1 MSNEKGELILLKLNW
16 KLVLCLAVVF
26 SLIIISGGAM
36 AEENV
41 KIVILG
47 TSDTHSNL
55 YGFTYEDNTETSN
68 NGMARISS
76 YVNEVRE
83 ENTNVL
89 VVDNGDTYQGT
100 ILADAI
106 YNKKDDVVHPVSKV
120 FNNLGYDALVLGNH
134 EFNFGLDFV
143 ERIKSELEF
152 PVLAANVVYE
162 DGEEFAKPYIIVEKE
177 GVKIGIIGLTN
188 PNAPRWD
195 GEKVDGLV
203 FGSVTDIGKKYAK
216 QLLEEEK
223 VDVLAVVAH
232 VGMVPEF
239 DEEEGSDGAARLLA
253 EVPEI
258 DVLLL
263 GHYHTNSAEQR
274 GNTLIGS
281 PRNDGR
287 DIVRFDLE
295 LAKKDGKYEIV
306 NREVVTVDMT
316 DVAPDEE
323 VRELIR
329 QEHEI
334 TIDFISGGG
343 GLDGEIAGGGIFG
356 QAGAD
361 FQPPNEIR
369 GIPEGKLRDTAVIE
383 LIGKVQLAVS
393 GADVT
398 AVALFQDNS
407 DLKKGDINYGNLFSI
422 YKFDNTLYT
431 VDVTGK
437 ELKAYMEWSAS
448 HYNTWKPGDISI
460 SFDSDVPGYLYDMF
474 KGIDYKIDLSKPVGA
489 RIVDLKYK
497 GEPLQDDEVL
507 VLAVN
512 NYRYS
517 SALKAF
523 GLIEANRSW
532 YSSQAIREYLAEYI
546 EEQGV
551 IYPEISNNWEIVG
564 VDLEHP
570 LRDEIIALVNA
581 NKIHTPYN
589 NSLNIQELEAQGIIK
604 DGKVIPPTE
613 EIGEEHKSR

>member
-1 MSNEKGELILLKLNW
+1 
-16 KLVLCLAVVF
+16 LVVVLGFLGLA
-26 SLIIISGGAM
+26 GGAL

-55 YGFTYEDNTETSN
+55 YGFSYEDNKETSN
-68 NGMARISS
+68 NGMARIAT
-76 YVNEVRE
+76 YVQEVRA
-83 ENTNVL
+83 ENPYVIL
-89 VVDNGDTYQGT
+89 LDNGDTYQGT

-120 FNNLGYDALVLGNH
+120 YNYLNYDALVLGNH
-134 EFNFGLDFV
+134 EFNFGLEFV
-143 ERIKSELEF
+143 ERIQNELEF
-152 PVLAANVVYE
+152 PVLAANAVYE
-162 DGEEFAKPYIIVEKE
+162 GGQEFTKPYLIVEKA

-195 GEKVDGLV
+195 GEKVDGII
-203 FGSVTDIGKKYAK
+203 FDSITASGKKYGK

-223 VDVLAVVAH
+223 VDLLVVVAH
-232 VGMVPEF
+232 VGMTPEF
-239 DEEEGSDGAARLLA
+239 DEEEGSDGAAKLLA
-253 EVPEI
+253 ELPEI
-258 DVLLL
+258 NVLLL
-263 GHYHTNSAEQR
+263 GHYHTNSAER
-274 GNTLIGS
+274 IGNTLVAS
-281 PRNDGR
+281 PRSEGR
-287 DIVRFDLE
+287 DIVRYDLE
-295 LAKKDGKYEIV
+295 LAKKGDGYEV
-306 NREVVTVDMT
+306 VKAEVVTVDMT
-316 DVAPDEE
+316 DVVPDQAL
-323 VRELIR
+323 RELI
-329 QEHEI
+329 QEEHAI

-343 GLDGEIAGGGIFG
+343 GLGAEIAGGGIFG

-369 GIPEGKLRDTAVIE
+369 GIPEGKIRDTAVIE
-383 LIGKVQLAVS
+383 LIAKVQLEVS

-407 DLKKGDINYGNLFSI
+407 DLKKGDINYGSLFSI

-460 SFDSDVPGYLYDMF
+460 SFDPDVPGYLYDMF
-474 KGIDYKIDLSKPVGA
+474 KGVDYKIDLSQPVGS
-489 RIVDLKYK
+489 RIVDVMFK
-497 GEPLQDDEVL
+497 GKPLEDDQVL

-517 SALKAF
+517 SGLKAF
-523 GLIEANRSW
+523 NLVEANRRW

-551 IYPEISNNWEIVG
+551 IYPEVSNNWQIVG
-564 VDLEHP
+564 VDLNHP
-570 LRDEIIALVNA
+570 LREEIIALVNDK
-581 NKIHTPYN
+581 KIHTPYN
-589 NSLNIQELEAQGIIK
+589 NSLNIQELEKQGIIQN
-604 DGKVIPPTE
+604 GKVIPPTE
-613 EIGEEHKSR
+613 DIGEEQKSR